1 MSVGSPVRSKMHAP
15 WAWKKFQEVFKVQS
29 QEIVKN
35 AEVSTLFSLQY
46 EGWVLHNWYVFIYSS
61 EEGGSKAEK

>member
-46 EGWVLHNWYVFIYSS
+46 EG
-61 EEGGSKAEK
+61 